1 MVTSK
6 WYRDDLGRSRTR
18 EALRRWLHAEYIPA
32 RDEDPRVE
40 EVEKTTEIVQS
51 LGGAGHVEEAYSAPK
66 RWGYD

>member
-18 EALRRWLHAEYIPA
+18 EALRRWLHADYIPA
-32 RDEDPRVE
+32 LDEDARVE